1 MCSNKEHENMHF
13 ELFFK
18 EEDRAEYNNTRKYYR
33 HNRSLDKI
41 HINLLFTPFDI
52 MNFFDLLDQID
63 NAALYRALKQL
74 STIDLQI
81 IELKYMHKFTL
92 IEIANI
98 LNMNPDTV
106 KKKHSRAIKRISKIV
121 KEK

>member
-1 MCSNKEHENMHF
+1 MCSNNEQENMHF

-41 HINLLFTPFDI
+41 RINLLFTHFDI
-52 MNFFDLLDQID
+52 LDFFDLLDQID
-63 NAALYRALKQL
+63 NAALFRALKQL

-81 IELKYMHKFTL
+81 IKLKYMHKFTL

-98 LNMNPDTV
+98 LNMNPNTV

>member
-1 MCSNKEHENMHF
+1 MCSNNEQENMHF

-41 HINLLFTPFDI
+41 HINLLFTHFDI
-52 MNFFDLLDQID
+52 LDFFDLLDQID
-63 NAALYRALKQL
+63 NVALFRALKQL

-81 IELKYMHKFTL
+81 IKLKYMHKFTL

-98 LNMNPDTV
+98 LNMNPNTV